1 MAYISQ
7 ILFVTAFGI
16 ANYFI
21 FKSVMRIR
29 KNILLGKDINRSDR
43 PSERLKMMALVAF
56 GQKKMFKKFIPAILH
71 LFIYLGFLIV
81 NVEMLEIML
90 DGIFGTH
97 RIFLPLLGSMYLYL
111 INMFE
116 FFAVAVIVT
125 CIIFLI
131 RRTVLK
137 VNRFN
142 GLEMTRKPKVDANI
156 ILVTEIFLMT
166 AFLTMNAADL
176 NLQTLGLEDF
186 KATGD
191 FFFSGILKGL
201 LSGISASG
209 LLALE
214 RACWW
219 FHILGVLLFA
229 NYVLWDSKH
238 LHIFLAFPNTYYSKL
253 EPAGQFVNMPE
264 VTYEVK
270 LMLNIP
276 VETPETPAVA
286 AKFGAKDVMDLTWK
300 NLLEAYTC
308 TECGRCTQQCPANI
322 TGKKLSPRKIMMDT
336 RDRLVEVGL
345 GKEING
351 NEFSDGKSLL
361 GDYISEEEILACTTC
376 NACVEAC
383 PVNINPVDIIMKLR
397 QYKIMEESQ
406 MPQSWQMMASNIEN
420 NFAPWKFSP
429 ADRFNWAEKIN
440 KESF

>member
-1 MAYISQ
+1 MAYIPQ
-7 ILFVTAFGI
+7 ILFVIAFGI

-29 KNILLGKDINRSDR
+29 KNILMGKDVNRSDR
-43 PSERLKMMALVAF
+43 PSERLKMMLLVAF
-56 GQKKMFKKFIPAILH
+56 GQKKMFKKFIPAMLH

-81 NVEMLEIML
+81 NLEMLEIML

-97 RIFLPLLGSMYLYL
+97 RLFLPLLGSLYPYL
-111 INMFE
+111 ITIFE

-125 CIIFLI
+125 CSIFLI
-131 RRTVLK
+131 RRSVLK

-142 GLEMTRKPKVDANI
+142 GEEMTRKPKIDATI
-156 ILVTEIFLMT
+156 ILVSEILLMT

-176 NLQTLGLEDF
+176 NLQALGGEHF
-186 KATGD
+186 KTTGD
-191 FFFSGILKGL
+191 FFFSGLLKNA
-201 LSGISASG
+201 LSGVSASG
-209 LLALE
+209 LIVIE
-214 RACWW
+214 RVCWW

-264 VTYEVK
+264 VTHEVK

-276 VETPETPAVA
+276 VENPEVPVVA
-286 AKFGAKDVMDLTWK
+286 GKFGAKDVMDLTWK

-336 RDRLVEVGL
+336 RDRVVEVGL

-351 NEFSDGKSLL
+351 NEFNDGKSLL

-397 QYKIMEESQ
+397 QYKMMEESQ
-406 MPQSWQMMASNIEN
+406 MPQSWQMMVSNIEN

-429 ADRFNWAEKIN
+429 ADRFNWKD
-440 KESF
+440 KL

>member
-1 MAYISQ
+1 MAYIPQ

-71 LFIYLGFLIV
+71 LFIYLGFLII
-81 NVEMLEIML
+81 NLEMLEIML

-97 RIFLPLLGSMYLYL
+97 RIFLPLLGGMYLYL
-111 INMFE
+111 INIFE

-156 ILVTEIFLMT
+156 ILVTEIFLMA

-176 NLQTLGLEDF
+176 NLQTLGLEHF

-191 FFFSGILKGL
+191 FFFSDILKGL

-276 VETPETPAVA
+276 VETPEVPAVA

-406 MPQSWQMMASNIEN
+406 MPQSWQMMVSNIEN

-429 ADRFNWAEKIN
+429 ADRFNWKD
-440 KESF
+440 KL

>member
-1 MAYISQ
+1 MAYIPQ
-7 ILFVTAFGI
+7 ILFIIAFGI

-29 KNILLGKDINRSDR
+29 KNILLGKDTDCSDR
-43 PSERLKMMALVAF
+43 KGERLKMMLLVAF

-81 NVEMLEIML
+81 NLEMLEIMI
-90 DGIFGTH
+90 DGIVGTH
-97 RIFLPLLGSMYLYL
+97 RVFLPLLGSLYPYF
-111 INMFE
+111 INVFE

-125 CIIFLI
+125 CAVFLI
-131 RRTVLK
+131 RRIVVK
-137 VNRFN
+137 VNRFK
-142 GLEMTRKPKVDANI
+142 GIEMTRKPRVDANI
-156 ILVTEIFLMT
+156 ILVSEIILMI
-166 AFLTMNAADL
+166 AFLTMNATDAA
-176 NLQTLGLEDF
+176 LQTLGSEHY

-191 FFFSGILKGL
+191 FFFSGIFRNALT
-201 LSGISASG
+201 GISASG
-209 LLALE
+209 LIVLE
-214 RACWW
+214 RVCWW
-219 FHILGVLLFA
+219 VHILGVFAFA

-238 LHIFLAFPNTYYSKL
+238 LHIFLAFPNTYFSRL
-253 EPAGQFVNMPE
+253 EPAGQFTNMPE
-264 VTYEVK
+264 VTHEVK

-276 VETPETPAVA
+276 VENVANPPAPG
-286 AKFGAKDVMDLTWK
+286 KFGAKDVTDLSWK

-336 RDRLVEVGL
+336 RDRVEELGL
-345 GKEING
+345 GIEKNG
-351 NEFSDGKSLL
+351 KDFNDGKSLL
-361 GDYISEEEILACTTC
+361 GNYISEEEILACTTC

-406 MPQSWQMMASNIEN
+406 MPQSWQMMVSNIEN

-429 ADRFNWAEKIN
+429 ADRFNWSEKV
-440 KESF
+440 

>member
-1 MAYISQ
+1 MAYIPQ
-7 ILFVTAFGI
+7 ILFVIAFGI

-29 KNILLGKDINRSDR
+29 KNILLGKEINRSDR
-43 PSERLKMMALVAF
+43 PAERLKMMILIAF

-81 NVEMLEIML
+81 NLEMLEIML
-90 DGIFGTH
+90 DGILGTH
-97 RIFLPLLGSMYLYL
+97 RIFLPVLGSVYPYF
-111 INMFE
+111 INVFE
-116 FFAVAVIVT
+116 FFAVAVIIT
-125 CIIFLI
+125 CSVFLI
-131 RRTVLK
+131 RRSIVK

-142 GLEMTRKPKVDANI
+142 GVEMTRKPKTDAAI
-156 ILVTEIFLMT
+156 ILVSEICLMI

-176 NLQTLGLEDF
+176 NLQTFGLEHF
-186 KATGD
+186 RPTGD
-191 FFFSGILKGL
+191 FFFSGLFKSA
-201 LSGISASG
+201 LSGMSQSG
-209 LLALE
+209 LLFLE
-214 RACWW
+214 KVCWW
-219 FHILGVLLFA
+219 FHILGVFAFA
-229 NYVLWDSKH
+229 NYILWDSKH
-238 LHIFLAFPNTYYSKL
+238 LHIFLAFPNTYFSKL

-264 VTYEVK
+264 VTHEVK

-276 VETPETPAVA
+276 VENPATPPVA
-286 AKFGAKDVMDLTWK
+286 GKFGAKDVTDLTWK
-300 NLLEAYTC
+300 NLLESYTC

-336 RDRLVEVGL
+336 RDRVVEVGL
-345 GKEING
+345 GIEKNG
-351 NEFSDGKSLL
+351 KEFSDGKSLL

-406 MPQSWQMMASNIEN
+406 MPQSWQMMVSNIEN

-429 ADRFNWAEKIN
+429 ADRFNWRDKV
-440 KESF
+440 

>member
-1 MAYISQ
+1 MAYIEQ
-7 ILFVTAFGI
+7 LIFVIAFGI

-21 FKSVMRIR
+21 LKSVTRLR
-29 KNILLGKDINRSDR
+29 KNILLGKKVDLSDR
-43 PSERLKMMALVAF
+43 PAERWRLMALVAF

-81 NVEMLEIML
+81 NFEMIEIMI

-97 RIFLPLLGSMYLYL
+97 RVFLPLLGSLYPYF
-111 INMFE
+111 ITIFE
-116 FFAVAVIVT
+116 FFAVAVLIT
-125 CIIFLI
+125 CSIFLI
-131 RRTVLK
+131 RRSVVK
-137 VNRFN
+137 VSRFD
-142 GLEMTRKPKVDANI
+142 GLEMTRKPKIDATI
-156 ILVTEIFLMT
+156 ILVSEIVLMI
-166 AFLTMNAADL
+166 AFLTMNAADA
-176 NLQTLGLEDF
+176 NLQALGVEHF
-186 KATGD
+186 NATGD
-191 FFFSGILKGL
+191 FFFSGLLKNM

-209 LLALE
+209 LLAIE

-219 FHILGVLLFA
+219 LHILGVLAFA

-253 EPAGQFVNMPE
+253 APAGQFTNMAS
-264 VTYEVK
+264 VTNEVK

-276 VETPETPAVA
+276 VENTA
-286 AKFGAKDVMDLTWK
+286 APVEVGKFGAKEVTDLTWK

-308 TECGRCTQQCPANI
+308 TECGRCTQQCPANS

-345 GKEING
+345 GIEKNG
-351 NEFSDGKSLL
+351 ADFSDGKSLL

-383 PVNINPVDIIMKLR
+383 PININPVDIIMQLR
-397 QYKIMEESQ
+397 QYKIMEEAQ
-406 MPQSWQMMASNIEN
+406 MPQSWQMMVSNIEN

-429 ADRFNWAEKIN
+429 TDRFNWVDDLN
-440 KESF
+440 KK